1 MNHEEWM
8 KAHAIEQHAKEPV
21 ELALAV
27 LLLTSSLKTERE
39 RGKEMAR
46 SWKKAAKLSAHY
58 RPGETENEEKPN

>member
-1 MNHEEWM
+1 MTHEEWV

-27 LLLTSSLKTERE
+27 LLLTSANKAERE

-46 SWKKAAKLSAHY
+46 GWKKAAMRGAHY
-58 RPGETENEEKPN
+58 NPASFGEKPL